1 MTTVSN
7 IDYETIS
14 AHTFVLTLTV
24 SDTLME
30 DNGTLTLDI
39 LNVNESPRF
48 TKKFY
53 VFSAT
58 EDSVSA
64 RHICSNK
71 ISYCKKTNTFFV

>member
-1 MTTVSN
+1 MEDNGLS
-7 IDYETIS
+7 S
-14 AHTFVLTLTV
+14 
-24 SDTLME
+24 LME

-58 EDSVSA
+58 EDSVNVRLRLGPIWGSQDDNQA
-64 RHICSNK
+64 NMEMPM
-71 ISYCKKTNTFFV
+71 Y